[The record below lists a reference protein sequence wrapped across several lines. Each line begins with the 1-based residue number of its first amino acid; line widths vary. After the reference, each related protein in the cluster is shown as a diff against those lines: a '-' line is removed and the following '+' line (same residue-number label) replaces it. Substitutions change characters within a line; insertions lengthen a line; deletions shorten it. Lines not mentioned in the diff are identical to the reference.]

1 MPWLAYLPFAAV
13 CVLIV
18 VGLVRISIYHWREGS
33 AWIALAML
41 TAAVLR
47 SLLRTERAGLLAI
60 RSRPIDTLVY
70 AGFGAALA
78 YLALTIVGGPL
89 A

>member
-1 MPWLAYLPFAAV
+1 
-13 CVLIV
+13 
-18 VGLVRISIYHWREGS
+18 LVRISIYHWREGS

-41 TAAVLR
+41 VAAALRAVLR
-47 SLLRTERAGLLAI
+47 PERVGLLAI

-70 AGFGAALA
+70 GAFGAVLL